1 MAPAPAGRPWR
12 SLLVLLV
19 LLIGLAAWAF
29 WPGGEKVPRLGLD
42 LRGGTQVI
50 LTPKPVSEGA
60 QITDVQLQQTVE
72 IIRQRVNG
80 VGVAEAEVTV
90 QGSGNNAAIVV
101 SVPGVTSDRLV
112 QLVGR
117 TALLNFRAVQG
128 LYGPAPFDPTP
139 VPEPTPTIDPAPS
152 PTATPTAS
160 RSEAPSTDA
169 SATKSASASAVI
181 ADSASPSPTSSPT
194 PSPTPTPTPTPTP
207 APGPRDPIQAT
218 ENTPAFQEEI
228 AALDCLDP
236 ANTGGGIPD
245 DPNLW
250 LGTCQQDGIGKFN
263 LQPAFIRG
271 TQVASAQAQL
281 PQGAVGGW
289 VVSLTFDADG
299 ARALTEVSQEL
310 SALPDCGTG
319 VEPCNAFAIV
329 LDGVVVSAPR
339 FNEPILGGQAQIEGN
354 FTAEEAQDLAN
365 VLNYGALPVTLTIA
379 EVTSVSPTIG
389 DDQLRAGIIAG
400 LLGLAL
406 VGLYLLFY
414 YRALGVVAIFS
425 LAVGAAMTYFVFVA
439 FGNSS
444 GLALTLSG
452 VAGAIVA
459 IGITADSFIV
469 YFERIRDE
477 IRDGKSLRQAT
488 DAGWARARRTLLAAD
503 FVSLLAAIVLYIL
516 SVGNVRGF
524 AFALGLTTIIDVIV
538 AFLFTRPLV
547 VLIGRTAWMQRGSR
561 WTGLDPRRL
570 GGRSLTAIPK
580 KKVSATAAG
589 AEGGES

>member
-1 MAPAPAGRPWR
+1 MAPPSAGRPWR
-12 SLLVLLV
+12 SLLVLLI
-19 LLIGLAAWAF
+19 LLVGLAAWAF

-50 LTPKPVSEGA
+50 LTPKPVSEGG

-101 SVPGVTSDRLV
+101 SVPGVSSDRLV

-128 LYGPAPFDPTP
+128 IYGPAPFDPTP
-139 VPEPTPTIDPAPS
+139 IPEPTPTIDPGPS
-152 PTATPTAS
+152 PTATPTVS
-160 RSEAPSTDA
+160 PTPTPNPSP
-169 SATKSASASAVI
+169 SVTKSASASAII
-181 ADSASPSPTSSPT
+181 ADSASAT
-194 PSPTPTPTPTPTP
+194 PSPTVTPTPSPTP
-207 APGPRDPIQAT
+207 APGPRDPIQAP

-228 AALDCLDP
+228 ASLDCLDP

-250 LGTCQQDGIGKFN
+250 LGTCQQDGFAKYN

-289 VVSLTFDADG
+289 VVSLTFDSDG

-310 SALPDCGTG
+310 SALPDCGAG

-389 DDQLRAGIIAG
+389 EDQLRAGIIAG

-406 VGLYLLFY
+406 VALYLLFY
-414 YRALGVVAIFS
+414 YRALGIVAMFS
-425 LAVGAAMTYFVFVA
+425 LVVGAAMTYFVFVG
-439 FGNSS
+439 FGNTS

-477 IRDGKSLRQAT
+477 IREGKSLRQAT

-524 AFALGLTTIIDVIV
+524 AFALGLTTIIDVVV

-547 VLIGRTAWMQRGSR
+547 VLIGRTSWMQRGSR

-570 GGRSLTAIPK
+570 GGRTLIATPK
-580 KKVSATAAG
+580 KKAGVAAR
-589 AEGGES
+589 AEEGES